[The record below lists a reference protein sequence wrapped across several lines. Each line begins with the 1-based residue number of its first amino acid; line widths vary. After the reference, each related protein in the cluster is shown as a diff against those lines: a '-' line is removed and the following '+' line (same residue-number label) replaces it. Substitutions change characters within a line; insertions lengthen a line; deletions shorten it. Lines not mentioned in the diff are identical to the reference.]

1 MTENKKGLCA
11 NRDQQKNISNDFS
24 AFIINGKKK
33 KIKWDRVSLV
43 VCIML
48 LMASYLYG
56 QHMTREI
63 ASLEREVI
71 ELRRKS

>member
-1 MTENKKGLCA
+1 MTENKKMPRLQTE
-11 NRDQQKNISNDFS
+11 RKKNISNDFS

-33 KIKWDRVSLV
+33 KIKWGRVSLV

-48 LMASYLYG
+48 LVASYLYG